1 MNIIEQTQNGVP
13 FLQSDGFNAAGGLT
27 HGFSTRLGGV
37 SEGMWE
43 SLNLGVSRGDDP
55 DHVRENYRRFL
66 SAIGARGACIAT
78 CNQVH
83 GAVVR
88 NITSADVKTDPYE
101 KLAFDADGLMT
112 AIPGVI
118 LAVFTADCI
127 PVLLYDPRRR
137 VAAALH
143 AGWRGTAAGIVTVA
157 VGQMTSTYGTDPADI
172 LAAIGPGIGPCC
184 FETHDDV
191 PDAMRS
197 AFGGGAE
204 TYIEPRGEKWTV
216 DLKGV
221 NAWRLR
227 EAGVRGENIDVCPVC
242 TACRTDL
249 YWSHRITGNKRGLQ
263 GALIALAGEEGRG

>member
-184 FETHDDV
+184 FETHEDV
-191 PDAMRS
+191 PNALTAAMT
-197 AFGGGAE
+197 GAALPFIRLKE
-204 TYIEPRGEKWTV
+204 NGKFAV
-216 DLKGV
+216 DLKGI
-221 NAWRLR
+221 NAKRL
-227 EAGVRGENIDVCPVC
+227 ELAGVDPAHIAVCGEC
-242 TACRTDL
+242 TSCLADK
-249 YWSHRITGNKRGLQ
+249 YWSHRRQGTQRGSMASMIQL
-263 GALIALAGEEGRG
+263 L